1 MPSDNPRRVLVG
13 AIRHEVHS
21 FVPGTIGWDEFARRG
36 VPEGPDVLVGVE
48 GASLEGAL
56 RVASRRNIE
65 LVGSVF
71 ASGGGGG
78 PVLDEVF
85 VHYADKIVAAAR
97 KHLGSIDGIYL
108 PLHGAMATTQRDDP
122 EGDLL
127 EMLRQAVGPDLPIV
141 VSLDLHAHFTDRMA
155 QHANVVV
162 GYRTCPHTDIVE
174 TGERAMTV
182 LADLLDASPVVAAHT
197 VHRKIRL
204 MTSSEAHDTTFGPL
218 TAMQAL
224 AREIEEEPG
233 VLAVSIFAT
242 QPWMDVPN
250 VGWSAVVSSTADQSS
265 AQQQADRLARAL
277 WDQRERYHVAKTPIV
292 DALEA
297 AHRVARETPGAGP
310 VVVADGS
317 DSPSAGAMGDGTE
330 LLAAIIDRADDVRA
344 LMMVTDAQSAA
355 TAVDAGVGATVSL
368 ELGGRETPQF
378 FTPLPVTAEVID
390 VVTEGVYRGVDG
402 VEVKIGRRAVLKI
415 RETMVVVN
423 EHKASQLDMDPY
435 LRLGLDPR
443 DFALVQAKS
452 AGGFRAAY
460 TPIAAEIYDLD
471 TRGPCDSELAKLPF
485 KRITRPLWPFDLDLG
500 EPWA

>member
-1 MPSDNPRRVLVG
+1 MPSDKPRRVLVG

-97 KHLGSIDGIYL
+97 EHLGSIDGIYL

-127 EMLRQAVGPDLPIV
+127 EMLRQAVGPDLPIA

-174 TGERAMTV
+174 TGERAMAV
-182 LADLLDASPVVAAHT
+182 LADLLDASPVVGAHT

-224 AREIEEEPG
+224 AREIEDEPG

-250 VGWSAVVSSTADQSS
+250 VGWSAVVSSTTDRSS
-265 AQQQADRLARAL
+265 A
-277 WDQRERYHVAKTPIV
+277 
-292 DALEA
+292 
-297 AHRVARETPGAGP
+297 
-310 VVVADGS
+310 
-317 DSPSAGAMGDGTE
+317 
-330 LLAAIIDRADDVRA
+330 
-344 LMMVTDAQSAA
+344 
-355 TAVDAGVGATVSL
+355 
-368 ELGGRETPQF
+368 
-378 FTPLPVTAEVID
+378 
-390 VVTEGVYRGVDG
+390 
-402 VEVKIGRRAVLKI
+402 
-415 RETMVVVN
+415 
-423 EHKASQLDMDPY
+423 
-435 LRLGLDPR
+435 
-443 DFALVQAKS
+443 
-452 AGGFRAAY
+452 
-460 TPIAAEIYDLD
+460 
-471 TRGPCDSELAKLPF
+471 
-485 KRITRPLWPFDLDLG
+485 
-500 EPWA
+500 